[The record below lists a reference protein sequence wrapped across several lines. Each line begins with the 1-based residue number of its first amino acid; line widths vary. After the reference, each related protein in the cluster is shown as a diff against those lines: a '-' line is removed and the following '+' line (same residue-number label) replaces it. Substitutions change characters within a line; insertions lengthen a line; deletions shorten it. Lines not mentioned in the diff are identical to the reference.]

1 MLLYFT
7 NHRLFGVDIHISS
20 FYAKLHSPD
29 ASKRP
34 HACLMYAM
42 VSPGRPRTSTVRV
55 SKAHPCQFLV
65 TCRASHVPHIIAKE
79 DLFYR
84 RARAEMDQA
93 VAHSVVKTPQLF
105 DAMRAATLI
114 ATWLF
119 SRDQFVE
126 VRSPSACDDTG
137 RLADDVQGW
146 VMLGQGVRCACQ

>member
-1 MLLYFT
+1 MSDVC
-7 NHRLFGVDIHISS
+7 HGG
-20 FYAKLHSPD
+20 
-29 ASKRP
+29 SKSGTVE
-34 HACLMYAM
+34 C
-42 VSPGRPRTSTVRV
+42 STHVTI
-55 SKAHPCQFLV
+55 AHPCQFLV

-93 VAHSVVKTPQLF
+93 VAHSVVTTPQLF

-126 VRSPSACDDTG
+126 VRSYDLRSPPTPC
-137 RLADDVQGW
+137 
-146 VMLGQGVRCACQ
+146 

>member
-1 MLLYFT
+1 
-7 NHRLFGVDIHISS
+7 
-20 FYAKLHSPD
+20 
-29 ASKRP
+29 
-34 HACLMYAM
+34 MYAM
-42 VSPGRPRTSTVRV
+42 VGQTRVQWSAVRITR
-55 SKAHPCQFLV
+55 AHPCQFLV

-93 VAHSVVKTPQLF
+93 VAHSVVTTPQLF

-126 VRSPSACDDTG
+126 VRSYDL
-137 RLADDVQGW
+137 RLPPTP
-146 VMLGQGVRCACQ
+146 C